1 MKSRMR
7 SILTS
12 MILFCIMIMPSFG
25 QLEDIGLM
33 LTGGVDDA
41 EKMLTEY
48 LRPFANALG
57 ANINGGWYNTA
68 KVHKFGGF
76 DITFT
81 ASVAFAPDAH
91 KTYDL
96 NRLTLNALYPEGENI
111 ANTIAGG
118 KDIGPELSYQQD
130 VLGNPVTYLQYDLPA
145 GTGVDFIPSPMINA
159 AVGLPKGFE
168 IMGRYMPST
177 KIGGTA
183 KAGIWGVGFKH
194 DVKQWIPVLAKIP
207 VLQLAVMYGY
217 TKVNVNMELTS
228 ITPELIGATDATSE
242 GVYFDDQNF
251 DIVTQGHTANAL
263 VSANLPVVC
272 FYGGIGVSITQTNLK
287 LNGYY
292 PLPTIITDTGDPIFD
307 PTFTPVVTDQSAL
320 KDPID
325 IEIKNQDGGTTK
337 PRLNAGIRF
346 KFAVITLHFDYTWA
360 NYSVA
365 TVGLGVNIH

>member
-1 MKSRMR
+1 MKSRIR
-7 SILTS
+7 SIQAG
-12 MILFCIMIMPSFG
+12 IVLFCLTIMPSNG
-25 QLEDIGLM
+25 QVEDIGLM
-33 LTGGVDDA
+33 LTGGVEDA
-41 EKMLTEY
+41 EQMLTEY

-68 KVHKFGGF
+68 KVHQFGGF

-81 ASVAFAPDAH
+81 ASVAFVPDEH

-96 NRLTLNALYPEGENI
+96 SQLTLAALYDHNI
-111 ANTIAGG
+111 ANTVAGG
-118 KDIGPELSYQQD
+118 KDIGPELRYEQD
-130 VLGNPVTYLQYDLPA
+130 IEGILVPLLQYDHPS

-168 IMGRYMPST
+168 IMGRYMPT
-177 KIGGTA
+177 IKIGNTA

-194 DVKQWIPVLAKIP
+194 DVKQWIPLLTRIP
-207 VLQLAVMYGY
+207 VLNLSVMYGY
-217 TKVNVNMELTS
+217 TNIKVNTELDN
-228 ITPELIGATDATSE
+228 ITPEMMGATDLTTDNVS
-242 GVYFDDQNF
+242 FDNQNF
-251 DIVTQGHTANAL
+251 DVVTQGHTASAL

-272 FYGGIGVSITQTNLK
+272 FYGGVGVSITQTNLK

-292 PLPTIITDTGDPIFD
+292 PVPTIVTRPGDPNFGE
-307 PTFTPVVTDQSAL
+307 TVVGNDQAE

-325 IEIKNQDGGTTK
+325 IDIKNQDGGTTK

-346 KFAVITLHFDYTWA
+346 KFAVITLHVDYTWA

-365 TVGLGVNIH
+365 TVGLGVNIR

>member
-1 MKSRMR
+1 MKTAIR
-7 SILTS
+7 SIVTGTMMFLMTV
-12 MILFCIMIMPSFG
+12 MPSFG
-25 QLEDIGLM
+25 QLEDIGVF
-33 LTGGVDDA
+33 LTGGIDDA
-41 EKMLTEY
+41 QQMVTEY
-48 LRPFANALG
+48 LRPLANALG

-68 KVHKFGGF
+68 KVHKLGGF

-96 NRLTLNALYPEGENI
+96 SQLTLAALYDDKT

-118 KDIGPELSYQQD
+118 KDIGPELTYQQD
-130 VLGNPVTYLQYDLPA
+130 ILGNPVTYLQYDHPS
-145 GTGVDFIPSPMINA
+145 GTGMDFIPSPMINA

-168 IMGRYMPST
+168 IMGRYMPT
-177 KIGGTA
+177 VKIGNTA

-194 DVKQWIPVLAKIP
+194 DVKQWIPVLAKMP

-217 TKVNVNMELTS
+217 TNVKVNTELTS
-228 ITPELIGATDATSE
+228 ITPELMGATDATS
-242 GVYFDDQNF
+242 GSVNFDDQNF

-272 FYGGIGVSITQTNLK
+272 FYGGVGISITQTNLK

-292 PLPTIITDTGDPIFD
+292 PLPAIITDPNDPNFD

-320 KDPID
+320 QDPIN

-365 TVGLGVNIH
+365 TAGLGVNIR

>member
-1 MKSRMR
+1 MKSRIR
-7 SILTS
+7 SIQTG
-12 MILFCIMIMPSFG
+12 MVLFFMTIMPSFG
-25 QLEDIGLM
+25 QVEDIGLM

-41 EKMLTEY
+41 ELMLTEY
-48 LRPFANALG
+48 LRPLANALG

-68 KVHKFGGF
+68 KVHPLGGF

-81 ASVAFAPDAH
+81 ASVAFVPDEH

-96 NRLTLNALYPEGENI
+96 SQLTLEALYDDNI
-111 ANTIAGG
+111 ANTVAGG

-130 VLGNPVTYLQYDLPA
+130 ILGNPVTYLQYDHPS
-145 GTGVDFIPSPMINA
+145 GTGVDLLPSPMINA

-168 IMGRYMPST
+168 IMGRYMPT
-177 KIGGTA
+177 VKIGNTA

-194 DVKQWIPVLAKIP
+194 DVKQWIPVLTRIP
-207 VLQLAVMYGY
+207 VLNLSVMYGY
-217 TKVNVNMELTS
+217 TNIKVNTELTS
-228 ITPELIGATDATSE
+228 ITPEMIGATDLTTNN
-242 GVYFDDQNF
+242 VNFDNQNF
-251 DIVTQGHTANAL
+251 DVVTQGHTANAL

-272 FYGGIGVSITQTNLK
+272 FYGGVGVSITQTNLI

-292 PLPTIITDTGDPIFD
+292 PMPTIITDPNDPN
-307 PTFTPVVTDQSAL
+307 FTLSLIPVVRDQDAL
-320 KDPID
+320 ENPID
-325 IEIKNQDGGTTK
+325 VEIKNQDGGTTK

-365 TVGLGVNIH
+365 TAGLGVSIR

>member
-1 MKSRMR
+1 
-7 SILTS
+7 
-12 MILFCIMIMPSFG
+12 
-25 QLEDIGLM
+25 
-33 LTGGVDDA
+33 
-41 EKMLTEY
+41 MLTEY
-48 LRPFANALG
+48 LRPLANALG

-81 ASVAFAPDAH
+81 ASMAFAPDAH

-96 NRLTLNALYPEGENI
+96 SQLTLQALYDDNI
-111 ANTIAGG
+111 ANSIAGG
-118 KDIGPELSYQQD
+118 KDIGPELTYQHEIPGLQD
-130 VLGNPVTYLQYDLPA
+130 PVTYLQYDLPA

-168 IMGRYMPST
+168 IMGRYMPT
-177 KIGGTA
+177 IKIGNTA

-194 DVKQWIPVLAKIP
+194 DVKQWIPVLAKMP

-217 TKVNVNMELTS
+217 TNIKVNTKLTS
-228 ITPELIGATDATSE
+228 ITPDEVGAMDLTTA
-242 GVYFDDQNF
+242 GVSFDDQNF
-251 DIVTQGHTANAL
+251 DVVTQGHTANAL

-272 FYGGIGVSITQTNLK
+272 FYGGVGVSITQTNLK

-292 PLPTIITDTGDPIFD
+292 PIPTIITDPNDPNFD
-307 PTFTPVVTDQSAL
+307 PFFSPVVRDQDAWEN
-320 KDPID
+320 PID
-325 IEIKNQDGGTTK
+325 VEIKNQDGGTTK

>member
-1 MKSRMR
+1 MKTSIR
-7 SILTS
+7 SIVLGSGLLLATITS
-12 MILFCIMIMPSFG
+12 SFG

-41 EKMLTEY
+41 EQMLTEY
-48 LRPFANALG
+48 LRPMANALG

-76 DITFT
+76 DVTFT

-96 NRLTLNALYPEGENI
+96 STLTLAALYDDNI
-111 ANTIAGG
+111 ANTIAGA
-118 KDIGPELSYQQD
+118 KNTGPELSYQQD
-130 VLGNPVTYLQYDLPA
+130 ILGNPVTYLEYDHPA
-145 GTGVDFIPSPMINA
+145 GTGVNFIPSPMINA
-159 AVGLPKGFE
+159 SVGLPKGFE
-168 IMGRYMPST
+168 IIGRYMPT
-177 KIGGTA
+177 IKIGNTDA
-183 KAGIWGVGFKH
+183 KVGIWGVGFKH
-194 DVKQWIPVLAKIP
+194 DIKQWIPVLSKMP

-217 TKVNVNMELTS
+217 TNVKLNMELTS
-228 ITPELIGATDATSE
+228 ITPELIEATDATES
-242 GVYFDDQNF
+242 VSFDDQNF
-251 DIVTQGHTANAL
+251 DVVTQGHTANAL

-272 FYGGIGVSITQTNLK
+272 FYGGVGVSITQTNLK
-287 LNGYY
+287 MNGYY
-292 PLPTIITDTGDPIFD
+292 PVPYIVTDPNDPNFD

-337 PRLNAGIRF
+337 PRLNAGVRF
-346 KFAVITLHFDYTWA
+346 KFTVVTLHFDYTWA

-365 TVGLGVNIH
+365 TAGLGISFR

>member
-1 MKSRMR
+1 MKSRTKTFLAATAFF
-7 SILTS
+7 SIS
-12 MILFCIMIMPSFG
+12 AMPSLG
-25 QLEDIGLM
+25 QIEDIGLM

-41 EKMLTEY
+41 QQMLTEY

-68 KVHKFGGF
+68 KVHKLGGF

-96 NRLTLNALYPEGENI
+96 SQVTLQALYDDNI
-111 ANTIAGG
+111 ANTVAGE
-118 KDIGPELSYQQD
+118 KNTGPELSYQRD
-130 VLGNPVTYLQYDLPA
+130 ILGNPVTYLQYDHPA

-168 IMGRYMPST
+168 IMGRYMPT
-177 KIGGTA
+177 VKIGNAA
-183 KAGIWGVGFKH
+183 KAGIWGAGFKH
-194 DVKQWIPVLAKIP
+194 DVKQWIPVLARMP
-207 VLQLAVMYGY
+207 VFHLSVMYGY
-217 TKVNVNMELTS
+217 TNIKVNTELTS
-228 ITPELIGATDATSE
+228 ITPELIGATDITTG
-242 GVYFDDQNF
+242 GVSFEDQNF
-251 DIVTQGHTANAL
+251 DVVTQGHTANAL

-272 FYGGIGVSITQTNLK
+272 FYGGVGVSITQTNLK

-292 PLPTIITDTGDPIFD
+292 PIPTIVTD
-307 PTFTPVVTDQSAL
+307 PTDPNFGTPVVGNEQAL
-320 KDPID
+320 KDPINV
-325 IEIKNQDGGTTK
+325 EIKNQDGGTTK

-365 TVGLGVNIH
+365 TAGFGVNIR

>member
-1 MKSRMR
+1 MKAKIK
-7 SILTS
+7 SILAG
-12 MILFCIMIMPSFG
+12 MVLIMMTIMPSYG
-25 QLEDIGLM
+25 QVEDIGLM

-48 LRPFANALG
+48 LRPLANALG

-68 KVHKFGGF
+68 EVHKFGGF

-96 NRLTLNALYPEGENI
+96 SQLTLQALHDDNI
-111 ANTIAGG
+111 ANSIAGG
-118 KDIGPELSYQQD
+118 KDIGPELTYQQEIPGLQD
-130 VLGNPVTYLQYDLPA
+130 PVPFLQYDHPA

-168 IMGRYMPST
+168 IMGRYMPT
-177 KIGGTA
+177 VNIGKSDA
-183 KAGIWGVGFKH
+183 RVGIWGIGFKH

-217 TKVNVNMELTS
+217 TKVNVNMGLTS
-228 ITPELIGATDATSE
+228 ITPELIEATDATN
-242 GVYFDDQNF
+242 GTVDFDNQNF
-251 DIVTQGHTANAL
+251 DIATQGHTANAL
-263 VSANLPVVC
+263 VSANFPVVC
-272 FYGGIGVSITQTNLK
+272 FYGGVGVSITQTNLK
-287 LNGYY
+287 LNGNY
-292 PLPTIITDTGDPIFD
+292 PVPVIDPNLD
-307 PTFTPVVTDQSAL
+307 PSLKPIVTPDNVW

-325 IEIKNQDGGTTK
+325 VEIKNQDGGTTK

-346 KFAVITLHFDYTWA
+346 KFAVITIHFDYTWA

-365 TVGLGVNIH
+365 TAGIGVNIR

>member
-1 MKSRMR
+1 MKTALR
-7 SILTS
+7 SIKTGLV
-12 MILFCIMIMPSFG
+12 LFLMTTLPTFG
-25 QLEDIGLM
+25 QLEDIGML

-41 EKMLTEY
+41 QEMVTEY
-48 LRPFANALG
+48 LRPLANALG

-81 ASVAFAPDAH
+81 TSVAFAPDAH

-96 NRLTLNALYPEGENI
+96 SQLNLNALYDNNI
-111 ANTIAGG
+111 ANSIAGG
-118 KDIGPELSYQQD
+118 KDIGPELTYQQD
-130 VLGNPVTYLQYDLPA
+130 ILGNPVTYLQYDHPS

-228 ITPELIGATDATSE
+228 ITPELMGATDVTSE
-242 GVYFDDQNF
+242 SVNFDDQNF

-263 VSANLPVVC
+263 VSANLPIVC

-292 PLPTIITDTGDPIFD
+292 PVPAIITNPADPDYD

>member
-1 MKSRMR
+1 MKARIR
-7 SILTS
+7 SIQAG
-12 MILFCIMIMPSFG
+12 LFISIFSLIPIHA
-25 QLEDIGLM
+25 QVEDIGLM

-41 EKMLTEY
+41 EKMMKEY

-57 ANINGGWYNTA
+57 ANLNGGWYNTA
-68 KVHKFGGF
+68 KVHPFGGF

-96 NRLTLNALYPEGENI
+96 SQLTLRALYDENI
-111 ANTIAGG
+111 ANTVAGN
-118 KDIGPELSYQQD
+118 KNTGPELSYQQEIPGLQD
-130 VLGNPVTYLQYDLPA
+130 PVTYLQYDHPS

-168 IMGRYMPST
+168 IMGRYMPT
-177 KIGGTA
+177 VKIGNAA
-183 KAGIWGVGFKH
+183 KAGIWGAGFKH
-194 DVKQWIPVLAKIP
+194 DIKQWIPVLARMP
-207 VLQLAVMYGY
+207 VFNLSIMYGY
-217 TKVNVNMELTS
+217 TNIKVNTQLDD
-228 ITPELIGATDATSE
+228 ITPELIGAVDLTTSE
-242 GVYFDDQNF
+242 VSFEDQNF
-251 DIVTQGHTANAL
+251 DVVTQGHTANAL

-272 FYGGIGVSITQTNLK
+272 FYGGVGVSITQTNLK
-287 LNGYY
+287 LNGFY
-292 PLPTIITDTGDPIFD
+292 PIPTVITQPGDPNFGE
-307 PTFTPVVTDQSAL
+307 VVVGNDQAR

-337 PRLNAGIRF
+337 PRINAGIRF

-365 TVGLGVNIH
+365 TAGLGVSIR

>member
-1 MKSRMR
+1 MKAKIR
-7 SILTS
+7 SIQAG
-12 MILFCIMIMPSFG
+12 IVVFIMTAGPSFG
-25 QLEDIGLM
+25 QLEDIGVL

-41 EKMLTEY
+41 EQMMTEY

-68 KVHKFGGF
+68 KVHKLGGF

-96 NRLTLNALYPEGENI
+96 SKLTLQALYDDNI
-111 ANTIAGG
+111 ANSIAGD
-118 KDIGPELSYQQD
+118 KNTGPELSYQQEI
-130 VLGNPVTYLQYDLPA
+130 LGNPVTYLQYDHPA

-168 IMGRYMPST
+168 IMGRYMPT
-177 KIGGTA
+177 VKIGNAA
-183 KAGIWGVGFKH
+183 KAGIWGAGFKH
-194 DVKQWIPVLAKIP
+194 DIKQWIPVLAKMP
-207 VLQLAVMYGY
+207 VFNLSIMYGY
-217 TKVNVNMELTS
+217 TNIKVNTELDD
-228 ITPELIGATDATSE
+228 ITPDMIGATDATTSADFE
-242 GVYFDDQNF
+242 NQNF

-272 FYGGIGVSITQTNLK
+272 FYGGVGVSITQTNLK

-292 PLPTIITDTGDPIFD
+292 PVPVVITDPGDPNFD
-307 PTFTPVVTDQSAL
+307 PTYTPVVTDASAL

-365 TVGLGVNIH
+365 TAGLGVNIR

>member
-1 MKSRMR
+1 MKEKSRSLQAAFIIM
-7 SILTS
+7 ILTF
-12 MILFCIMIMPSFG
+12 LPAQG
-25 QLEDIGLM
+25 QVEDIGLM
-33 LTGGVDDA
+33 LTGGVEDA
-41 EKMLTEY
+41 ELMLTEY
-48 LRPFANALG
+48 LRPLANALG

-68 KVHKFGGF
+68 KVHKLGGF

-81 ASVAFAPDAH
+81 TSVAFAPDDQ

-96 NRLTLNALYPEGENI
+96 SKLTLQALYDDNI

-118 KDIGPELSYQQD
+118 KNMGPELTYQQEI
-130 VLGNPVTYLQYDLPA
+130 LGNPVTYLQYDHPA

-168 IMGRYMPST
+168 IMGRYMPT
-177 KIGGTA
+177 VKIGEA
-183 KAGIWGVGFKH
+183 RAGIWGAGFKH
-194 DVKQWIPVLAKIP
+194 DVKQWIPGLSKMPI
-207 VLQLAVMYGY
+207 LQLAIMYGY
-217 TKVNVNMELTS
+217 TNVKVNTGLTS
-228 ITPELIGATDATSE
+228 ITPDMIGAEDLTT
-242 GVYFDDQNF
+242 GNVNFDDQNF
-251 DIVTQGHTANAL
+251 DVVIQGHTANAL

-272 FYGGIGVSITQTNLK
+272 FYGGVGISITQSNLK

-292 PLPTIITDTGDPIFD
+292 PIPTIITEPGDPNFGR
-307 PTFTPVVTDQSAL
+307 PVVRDQDAW

-337 PRLNAGIRF
+337 PRLNAGVRF

-365 TVGLGVNIH
+365 TAGLGVNIH

>member
-1 MKSRMR
+1 MLYLMTV
-7 SILTS
+7 L
-12 MILFCIMIMPSFG
+12 PSFG
-25 QLEDIGLM
+25 QLEDIGVL
-33 LTGGVDDA
+33 LTGGIDDA
-41 EKMLTEY
+41 QQMLTEY
-48 LRPFANALG
+48 LRPLANALG

-81 ASVAFAPDAH
+81 TSVAFAPDAH

-96 NRLTLNALYPEGENI
+96 DQLTLLASYDDRT
-111 ANTIAGG
+111 ASTIAGS
-118 KDIGPELSYQQD
+118 KEIGPELTYQQD
-130 VLGNPVTYLQYDLPA
+130 ILGNPVTYLQYDHPS
-145 GTGVDFIPSPMINA
+145 GTDVDFIPSPMINA

-168 IMGRYMPST
+168 VMGRFMPYV
-177 KIGGTA
+177 KIGKSA
-183 KAGIWGVGFKH
+183 ARVGIWGAGFKH
-194 DVKQWIPVLAKIP
+194 DVKQWIPGLSKIP
-207 VLQLAVMYGY
+207 VLELAIMYGY
-217 TKVNVNMELTS
+217 THIKGNMGLDDV
-228 ITPELIGATDATSE
+228 TPELIGAIDATSE
-242 GVYFDDQNF
+242 SVTFEDQNF

-272 FYGGIGVSITQTNLK
+272 FYGGVGVSITQTNLK

-292 PLPTIITDTGDPIFD
+292 PVPTIITDPGDPNFD

-320 KDPID
+320 QDPIN
-325 IEIKNQDGGTTK
+325 IEIRNQDGGTTK

-365 TVGLGVNIH
+365 TAGLGVNIR